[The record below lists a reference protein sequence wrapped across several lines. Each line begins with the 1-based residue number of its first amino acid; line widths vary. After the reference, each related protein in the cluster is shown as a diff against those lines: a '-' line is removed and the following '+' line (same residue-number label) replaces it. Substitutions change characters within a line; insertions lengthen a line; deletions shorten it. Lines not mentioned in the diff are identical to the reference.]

1 MQKESFARAL
11 KNDLLET
18 KEQINMQLYKSVK
31 QYLLLFNST
40 IRERDP
46 SLDNG

>member
-1 MQKESFARAL
+1 MQKVNLAKSL

-18 KEQINMQLYKSVK
+18 KEQITVKLYKSVQ
-31 QYLLLFNST
+31 QYLLMFVST
-40 IRERDP
+40 VQERDP